1 MDNNE
6 FGFTLLTFILSILLV
21 VGLIVFQV
29 KVIVILVEW
38 LTQGTLI
45 LTFKQGF
52 ALKVLSDALFNTRL
66 IDFKDT
72 KKE

>member
-6 FGFTLLTFILSILLV
+6 FGFTLLAFILTILLV
-21 VGLIVFQV
+21 VGLIVFQA

-38 LTQGTLI
+38 LTQGALI

-52 ALKVLSDALFNTRL
+52 ALKVLSDMLFKNRL
-66 IDFKDT
+66 DLGDA